1 MNKFY
6 ILIFFCISNI
16 FAYGQKDL
24 DTVYFIFD
32 DNKKEMRKVDFTDL
46 QNRDKVNKLERSVTY
61 FVKQKDPIPGYPSE
75 FKFSHVHFSKE
86 KYEKFGGQRPK
97 ILTKPKNWLN
107 SKKTLDFSYFS
118 ETSATK
124 VIEKFEEECSIFFL
138 IDANEPTPDS
148 IILRELKFT
157 PPLIQ

>member
-16 FAYGQKDL
+16 FAHGQKDL

-32 DNKKEMRKVDFTDL
+32 DSKKGMRKVDFTDL

-86 KYEKFGGQRPK
+86 KYEKFGGQPPK
-97 ILTKPKNWLN
+97 IITRNKKWLN
-107 SKKTLDFSYFS
+107 SNSTLDFSYFK
-118 ETSATK
+118 ETSATR
-124 VIEKFEEECSIFFL
+124 VIKKFEKEYSIYFL
-138 IDANEPTPDS
+138 IDVN
-148 IILRELKFT
+148 
-157 PPLIQ
+157 

>member
-6 ILIFFCISNI
+6 ILFFFCISNI
-16 FAYGQKDL
+16 FAYGQKNL

-32 DNKKEMRKVDFTDL
+32 DSKKGMRKVDFTDR
-46 QNRDKVNKLERSVTY
+46 QNRDKVNKLERSVNY
-61 FVKQKDPIPGYPSE
+61 FVKQKDPIQGYPSE

-86 KYEKFGGQRPK
+86 KYEKFGGEPPK
-97 ILTKPKNWLN
+97 IITRNKKWLN
-107 SKKTLDFSYFS
+107 SNSTLDFSYFK

-124 VIEKFEEECSIFFL
+124 VIKKFEGEGSIFFL
-138 IDANEPTPDS
+138 IDLNEFTRDS
-148 IILRELKFT
+148 IILREVKFT